1 MLDSAMGKLLDQG
14 LVGVMLVLFLIAII
28 YLQKRRDSDAEA
40 RLKESRE
47 TLLTAAETNRILSSI
62 KDTLAGVAQSQ
73 TFLTATVQ
81 AIDANARSALASQTE
96 RDMRVERMIENA
108 SETIREIEGA
118 AATNRGLLERGLSAL
133 EARGR

>member
-1 MLDSAMGKLLDQG
+1 MLDSAMSKLLDQG

-47 TLLTAAETNRILSSI
+47 TLLTAAETNRILASI
-62 KDTLAGVAQSQ
+62 KDTLAGVTQSQ

-96 RDMRVERMIENA
+96 RDQRVERMIEGN
-108 SETIREIEGA
+108 SDSIQKIEA
-118 AATNRGLLERGLSAL
+118 AAGANKALLERALSAL
-133 EARGR
+133 DARGR